1 MKITKTKFL
10 DAFQQL
16 AKQQVMVSNT
26 LVRLSR
32 STLKENAMKDFL
44 LSETMI
50 KRVFMVAESIS
61 LLILQ
66 SEVVSGEQKKPL
78 QNFGAQFMLLST
90 IILKVNF
97 CLKFRLQKS
106 LREFYLQQNWKIL
119 NSLKLFAQFFL
130 QTFIE
135 Q

>member
-16 AKQQVMVSNT
+16 AKQQVMVFNT
-26 LVRLSR
+26 SVRLSR

-50 KRVFMVAESIS
+50 KRVFMVEESIF

-97 CLKFRLQKS
+97 FKK
-106 LREFYLQQNWKIL
+106 
-119 NSLKLFAQFFL
+119 
-130 QTFIE
+130 
-135 Q
+135 